1 MLIQRLLK
9 VSPTIAAT
17 QPKISWS
24 VEPTRTISVMPFS
37 YTLSVS
43 GEYACASHTIL
54 NPLQCTHNPDFD
66 LTSENWNDAKVDQLL
81 YEWWFNYPDDQCN
94 LTTLGAPGLKNLSPP
109 NTSNN
114 LVSGYFK
121 Q

>member
-1 MLIQRLLK
+1 MLIPLLLK

-24 VEPTRTISVMPFS
+24 VEPTQTMSVMPFS
-37 YTLSVS
+37 YTLGVS

-54 NPLQCTHNPDFD
+54 NPPQCTHNPDFD
-66 LTSENWNDAKVDQLL
+66 LPSENWNDAEVDQLL

-94 LTTLGAPGLKNLSPP
+94 LTTLGASGLKNLSPP

-114 LVSGYFK
+114 LVSSYFK